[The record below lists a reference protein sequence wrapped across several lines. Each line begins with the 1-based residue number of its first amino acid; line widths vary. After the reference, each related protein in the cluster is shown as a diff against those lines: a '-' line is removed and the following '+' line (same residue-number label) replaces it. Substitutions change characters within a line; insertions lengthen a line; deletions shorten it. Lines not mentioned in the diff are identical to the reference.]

1 MVAPSGEQ
9 HVIEAAGYRAVV
21 TECGAGLR
29 TLEYDGRALVLGYP
43 EDQQASGGRGQ
54 LLLPWPNRIADG
66 RYTFEGRE
74 LQLPLTEVGRGHAS
88 HGLTR
93 WASWRLL
100 ERAEDA
106 VLLGYR
112 LMSQPGYPWTVDL
125 RASYSLSEAGLA
137 VHVTATNQ
145 AERAAPFAA
154 GAHPYLVAG
163 SDGPDAWVL
172 ELPASTALE
181 TDDRLIPYAR
191 VDVEAT
197 DLDFREPRPIGTTHL
212 DHAFT
217 DLTRDDDGRVRVR
230 LTGAAGDVT
239 LWMDRHHRW
248 VQAFTGPPGQREALA
263 VEPMTAPPNAFAT
276 GEDLLVLAPAGHP
289 GDSVTVTWGIR
300 AS

>member
-29 TLEYDGRALVLGYP
+29 VLEYDGRALVLGYP
-43 EDQQASGGRGQ
+43 EDQQASGGKGQ

-74 LQLPLTEVGRGHAS
+74 LQLPLTEVARGHAS

-93 WASWRLL
+93 WASWTPVEQTRGT
-100 ERAEDA
+100 
-106 VLLGYR
+106 VTLGYR

-125 RASYSLSEAGLA
+125 RASYSLSDDGLA
-137 VHVTATNQ
+137 VEVNATNQ
-145 AERAAPFAA
+145 ADRPAPFAA

-181 TDDRLIPYAR
+181 TDDRLIPYSR

-197 DLDFREPRPIGTTHL
+197 DLDFRAARPIGTTHL

-217 DLTRDDDGRVRVR
+217 DLARDEDGRASVR
-230 LTGAAGDVT
+230 LAGVDGGVT

-248 VQAFTGPPGQREALA
+248 VQAFTGPPGVREALA

-289 GDSVTVTWGIR
+289 GDSVTVAWGLR
-300 AS
+300 AG